1 MKKTNNSEKKK
12 KKKKKIS
19 FFTILCVIADL
30 CVVLFFLLVYGP
42 VGNFKQWW
50 ITTALETG
58 HHKYFANVLYTDSEI
73 EKVYQDNLVDEV
85 DEDTDVD
92 AITFDNSEKTNYE
105 SEYERQ
111 ILERDKDNDLYKLIE
126 IDEKDYKGYLVAVY
140 DASRISLSP
149 NYKHNFLPDIAKA
162 NKAKVA
168 INAGGFT
175 NTNMIP
181 KGTVIRNGKVYSVGS
196 RNTHGGGF
204 IGFTKDN
211 VLMLTTS
218 SAEKAIKN
226 GMRDAVQFGPFL
238 IVNGKSAKINGS
250 GNTDANRTAIGQRKD
265 GIVLLLVIDGRGA
278 NGSKGISY
286 KEMIALFE
294 RYKAY
299 NAANLDGGGSSTLVI
314 NGKIVNNPRGYG
326 YSGDR
331 YLPNGWIVK

>member
-1 MKKTNNSEKKK
+1 MKKK
-12 KKKKKIS
+12 KNEKKVTKKKKIS
-19 FFTILCVIADL
+19 WFTIFCGLADICVIA
-30 CVVLFFLLVYGP
+30 FFIVVYGP
-42 VGNFKQWW
+42 ANFKHWW

-58 HHKYFANVLYTDSEI
+58 HHKYFANVLYSDKEI
-73 EKVYQDNLVDEV
+73 ETIYRANIIDEV
-85 DEDTDVD
+85 DEVTNVD
-92 AITFDNSEKTNYE
+92 EITFDSSEKTTFE

-111 ILERDKDNDLYKLIE
+111 ILEHNKDDIYKLVE
-126 IDEKDYKGYLVAVY
+126 IDEKDYKGYMVVVY
-140 DASRISLSP
+140 DASHISLSA
-149 NYKHNFLPDIAKA
+149 NYPHSFLTDIAKKE
-162 NKAKVA
+162 NAKVA

-175 NTNMIP
+175 NTNMKP
-181 KGTVIRNGKVYSVGS
+181 KGTVIRNGKIYSIGS

-204 IGFTKDN
+204 IGFTKNN

-238 IVNGKSAKINGS
+238 IVNGKAANIKSTNNS
-250 GNTDANRTAIGQRKD
+250 DANRTAIAQRKD

-286 KEMIALFE
+286 KEMIALFQ
-294 RYKAY
+294 RYGAY
-299 NAANLDGGGSSTLVI
+299 NASNLDGGGSSTLVI
-314 NGKIVNNPRGYG
+314 NNKIINNPRGYG